1 MPDIQDEAAALR
13 RPPQSI
19 PSEQAILGGLM
30 VDNSAFDAIAGVVK
44 PEDFCRRDHR
54 TIFEHISLMIQRGE
68 PADSLTVFESLKNAG
83 HDAAVGGLPYI
94 TELIGNTPSAANIR
108 RYTPSA
114 ANIRRYAEIVHEKA
128 VLRQLITVG
137 DEIVTSALEPEG
149 RDTRDILNDAERK
162 VLAINERNAQGQRGF
177 QPMGTLLKV
186 VSARVIE
193 SYNNRGSTDVT
204 GVSTGYRNLDHVT
217 AGLQRGDLIII
228 AGRPSMGKTSLALNI
243 AENIGVDQ
251 DLPVAVFSMEMGSE
265 QLAQRLVSSVGRI
278 DAQKLRKG
286 QLSDEDWDNFTA
298 ALHRLET
305 KPIYIDDTPG
315 LTITELSSR
324 ARRLVSQVGPLGLI
338 VVDYIQLMTGQ
349 GRSANENRAQELSEI
364 SRGLKSL
371 AKELQVPLIA
381 LSQLNRGVD
390 SRSDRRPVMSDLRES
405 GAIEQDADIV
415 MFIHRPDKYADAK
428 EMAEGKVQANVAE
441 ILIEKHRNGPTGVVK
456 LYFKGECT
464 KFLNLTEEVVAE
476 NAARA
481 EETAPAEDRGWYE
494 DEEPP
499 LEEESSAPPFDDD
512 IF

>member
-83 HDAAVGGLPYI
+83 LDAAVGGLPYI
-94 TELIGNTPSAANIR
+94 TELIGN
-108 RYTPSA
+108 TPSA

-286 QLSDEDWDNFTA
+286 QLSDEDWDTKRSPSTSTTRRA
-298 ALHRLET
+298 SRLR
-305 KPIYIDDTPG
+305 
-315 LTITELSSR
+315 SSPRER
-324 ARRLVSQVGPLGLI
+324 AGS
-338 VVDYIQLMTGQ
+338 
-349 GRSANENRAQELSEI
+349 
-364 SRGLKSL
+364 
-371 AKELQVPLIA
+371 
-381 LSQLNRGVD
+381 
-390 SRSDRRPVMSDLRES
+390 
-405 GAIEQDADIV
+405 
-415 MFIHRPDKYADAK
+415 
-428 EMAEGKVQANVAE
+428 
-441 ILIEKHRNGPTGVVK
+441 
-456 LYFKGECT
+456 
-464 KFLNLTEEVVAE
+464 
-476 NAARA
+476 
-481 EETAPAEDRGWYE
+481 
-494 DEEPP
+494 
-499 LEEESSAPPFDDD
+499 
-512 IF
+512 

>member
-83 HDAAVGGLPYI
+83 LDVAVGGLPYI
-94 TELIGNTPSAANIR
+94 TELIGN
-108 RYTPSA
+108 TPSA

-405 GAIEQDADIV
+405 GAIEQDADVI
-415 MFIHRPDKYADAK
+415 MFIYRDVVYNK
-428 EMAEGKVQANVAE
+428 ETPNKDLAE
-441 ILIEKHRNGPTGVVK
+441 IIIGKQRNGPIGT
-456 LYFKGECT
+456 LRMT
-464 KFLNLTEEVVAE
+464 FLGGNTRFEAYADEGYWSGIEE
-476 NAARA
+476 
-481 EETAPAEDRGWYE
+481 
-494 DEEPP
+494 
-499 LEEESSAPPFDDD
+499 
-512 IF
+512 

>member
-83 HDAAVGGLPYI
+83 LDAAVGGLPYI
-94 TELIGNTPSAANIR
+94 TELIGN
-108 RYTPSA
+108 TPSA

-405 GAIEQDADIV
+405 GAIEQDAEVI
-415 MFIHRPDKYADAK
+415 MFIYRDVDYNK
-428 EMAEGKVQANVAE
+428 ETPNKDLAE
-441 ILIEKHRNGPTGVVK
+441 IIIGKQRNGPIGT
-456 LYFKGECT
+456 LRMT
-464 KFLNLTEEVVAE
+464 FLGGNTRFEAYADEGYWSGIEE
-476 NAARA
+476 
-481 EETAPAEDRGWYE
+481 
-494 DEEPP
+494 
-499 LEEESSAPPFDDD
+499 
-512 IF
+512 

>member
-83 HDAAVGGLPYI
+83 LDAAVGGLPYI
-94 TELIGNTPSAANIR
+94 TELIGN
-108 RYTPSA
+108 TPSA

-405 GAIEQDADIV
+405 GAIEQDADVIMV
-415 MFIHRPDKYADAK
+415 IYRDVVYNK
-428 EMAEGKVQANVAE
+428 ETPNKDLAE
-441 ILIEKHRNGPTGVVK
+441 IIIGKQRNGPIGT
-456 LYFKGECT
+456 LRMT
-464 KFLNLTEEVVAE
+464 FLGGNTRFEAYADEGYWSGIEE
-476 NAARA
+476 
-481 EETAPAEDRGWYE
+481 
-494 DEEPP
+494 
-499 LEEESSAPPFDDD
+499 
-512 IF
+512 

>member
-83 HDAAVGGLPYI
+83 LDAAVGGLPFI
-94 TELIGNTPSAANIR
+94 TELIGN
-108 RYTPSA
+108 TPSA

-405 GAIEQDADIV
+405 GAIEQDADVI
-415 MFIHRPDKYADAK
+415 MFIYRDVVYNK
-428 EMAEGKVQANVAE
+428 ETPNKDLAE
-441 ILIEKHRNGPTGVVK
+441 IIIGKQRNGPIGT
-456 LYFKGECT
+456 LRMT
-464 KFLNLTEEVVAE
+464 FLGGNTRFEAYADEGYWSGIEE
-476 NAARA
+476 
-481 EETAPAEDRGWYE
+481 
-494 DEEPP
+494 
-499 LEEESSAPPFDDD
+499 
-512 IF
+512 